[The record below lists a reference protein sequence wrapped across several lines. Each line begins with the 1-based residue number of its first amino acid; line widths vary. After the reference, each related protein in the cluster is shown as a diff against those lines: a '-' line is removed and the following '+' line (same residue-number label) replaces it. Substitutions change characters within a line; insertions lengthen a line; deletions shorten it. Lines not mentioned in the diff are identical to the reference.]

1 MITINSDGLRDHVG
15 FGVAGNFAGHLE
27 QAGEA
32 ADFATV
38 SAPAD
43 APKGIF
49 PFYVPAPAA
58 NVPAFLTTFPLS
70 ATEIAL
76 PAGAEN
82 LQLEPEVGVLVHFS
96 YGPDGRVSALAP
108 HTVAAFNDCSIR
120 TPAAAKIS
128 QKKNWGPASKGL
140 ASTGFAVNG
149 LGRGGGT
156 DSLRLASFLRRGAEV
171 HAYGLD
177 SAVTDYSY
185 YAETLLSWI
194 VERLSHQTGA
204 PETPLEPVG
213 AFLAAAGSPGGG
225 VIGIGATRYTAYGE
239 TTYLE
244 PGDVSIIVLYDSA
257 VHDPDAVSEAVGAGR
272 TDALAAA
279 SVLAQ
284 RVVAV

>member
-1 MITINSDGLRDHVG
+1 VITLDLEDLRGHFG

-32 ADFATV
+32 PDFASV
-38 SAPAD
+38 DAPPD

-49 PFYVPAPAA
+49 PFYVPAAA
-58 NVPAFLTTFPLS
+58 PDVPAFLNTFPLS

-82 LQLEPEVGVLVHFS
+82 LQIEPELGLLVRVR
-96 YGPDGRVSALAP
+96 YAADGRVSAVVP

-140 ASTGFAVNG
+140 AATGWHVGG
-149 LGRGGGT
+149 LTPGAGT
-156 DSLRLASFLRRGAEV
+156 DTLRLASFLRRGREL

-177 SAVTDYSY
+177 SAVSDYSY
-185 YAETLLSWI
+185 YGDTLLSWI
-194 VERLSHQTGA
+194 CQRLGDQTGA
-204 PETPLEPVG
+204 AGTPLEPVG
-213 AFLAAAGSPGGG
+213 AYLAAAGSPAGG
-225 VIGIGATRYTAYGE
+225 VIGIGATRYTPYGE
-239 TTYLE
+239 RTYLE
-244 PGDVSIIVLYDSA
+244 PGDLSIVVLYDGSVHRPAEISA
-257 VHDPDAVSEAVGAGR
+257 AAAAGR
-272 TDALAAA
+272 TGELAAA
-279 SVLAQ
+279 SVLTQ